1 MKYAKVQF
9 TNKLDQETR
18 YEQTT
23 TYVYKI
29 PSKMKLEKYDTVLV
43 NTRYGYA
50 LATVVELADEQHQ
63 CTESSVKFIAE
74 KIKSKTLDNVNR
86 LKKADEIKKALD
98 KKIKEVDETQK
109 YKMYADLDPEIATLI
124 KELEDLRA

>member
-18 YEQTT
+18 YEQET

-29 PSKMKLEKYDTVLV
+29 PAKMSLAKYDTVLV

-50 LATVVELADEQHQ
+50 LATVVELADEQN
-63 CTESSVKFIAE
+63 TVSEGRLLSIAE
-74 KIKSKTLDNVNR
+74 KIKSKTLDNVNK

-98 KKIKEVDETQK
+98 KKIKQVDETQK

-124 KELEDLRA
+124 KELESLRG